1 MVGNLLTIANFI
13 KNWESNYNTNPIN
26 MATITENS
34 HHQDLIGF
42 IWAIA
47 DKLRGPYRPP
57 QYRRVMLPLI
67 VLRRLDAVLKPNKQA
82 VIEAK
87 AKYEAMELKGEAFE
101 KAISKVAIGGERKQF
116 LYNTSRFTFQK
127 LLDKHNIQIIF
138 ALGHAP
144 FVESFNKT
152 MKNRMM
158 KYMKLKNTDNWSK
171 KMNPVLD
178 ACNNNPHSKLK

>member
-67 VLRRLDAVLKPNKQA
+67 VLRRLDAVL
-82 VIEAK
+82 
-87 AKYEAMELKGEAFE
+87 
-101 KAISKVAIGGERKQF
+101 
-116 LYNTSRFTFQK
+116 
-127 LLDKHNIQIIF
+127 
-138 ALGHAP
+138 
-144 FVESFNKT
+144 
-152 MKNRMM
+152 
-158 KYMKLKNTDNWSK
+158 
-171 KMNPVLD
+171 
-178 ACNNNPHSKLK
+178 